1 MVNVKALVY
10 TLIAIVVSAGLY
22 LYKKRQRHLFP
33 AVNDYPNDHN
43 RKKAYARYEAESK
56 ELIATGLAEHQGPIT
71 ILTSGGPKVILPASL
86 TDWVKANK
94 DLDHPALVKDDY
106 LSDYPGFEAQTAVH
120 HSDRI
125 LINVIKS
132 KLSKNEGSVDVLN
145 ASLSEALKQHWG
157 DSEAWHLIDWQ
168 QDTTSIISR
177 TAASVFVGSVLAK
190 DPEWQRVTVKY
201 VMDYFTAVG
210 QLRWWPAIIRP
221 IAHYFNPLSRAC
233 KQGMKQVRVMLRAEV
248 ARRRAAKA
256 SDATYNDAIEWISAA
271 TGDKDIDQAP
281 LQLGLA
287 IAALFTTSEALRQTI
302 VELCKNTD
310 IIPALREEI
319 QQAISECGWT
329 MSALF
334 KMKLLDSVLKE
345 SQRTLPPLGMLQT
358 DTCPQMIKS
367 KLIFTL
373 QSV

>member
-1 MVNVKALVY
+1 MAKVKALVY
-10 TLIAIVVSAGLY
+10 TLIAITVSVGLY
-22 LYKKRQRHLFP
+22 FYKKRQQHLFP
-33 AVNDYPNDHN
+33 AVNDYPNDHT
-43 RKKAYARYEAESK
+43 RKKAYARYEAEAK

-132 KLSKNEGSVDVLN
+132 KLSKNEGSVAVLN

-157 DSEAWHLIDWQ
+157 DSETWHLIDWQ

-177 TAASVFVGSVLAK
+177 TAASVFVGPVLAK

-210 QLRWWPAIIRP
+210 QLRWWPASIRP

-233 KQGMKQVRVMLRAEV
+233 KQGMKQVRVMLREEV
-248 ARRRAAKA
+248 VRRRAAQA

-345 SQRTLPPLGMLQT
+345 SQRTLPPLGMSQT
-358 DTCPQMIKS
+358 DTCPQMIES

>member
-10 TLIAIVVSAGLY
+10 TLIAITVSAGLY
-22 LYKKRQRHLFP
+22 LYKKPQQQLLFP
-33 AVNDYPNDHN
+33 VVNDYANDHS
-43 RKKAYARYEAESK
+43 RKKAYARYEGEAR
-56 ELIATGLAEHQGPIT
+56 ELIATGLVEHQGPIT
-71 ILTSGGPKVILPASL
+71 VLTPGGLKVILPAELS
-86 TDWVKANK
+86 DWVKANK
-94 DLDHPALVKDDY
+94 DLDHPELVKDDY

-120 HSDRI
+120 HPDRI

-132 KLSKNEGSVDVLN
+132 KLSKNEGSVAVLN
-145 ASLSEALKQHWG
+145 ESLCEALKQHWG

-168 QDTTSIISR
+168 QDTTGIISR
-177 TAASVFVGSVLAK
+177 AAASVFVGPVLAK
-190 DPEWQRVTVKY
+190 DAEWQRVTVKY

-210 QLRWWPAIIRP
+210 QLRQWPASIRP
-221 IAHYFNPLSRAC
+221 IAHYFNPFSRAC
-233 KQGMKQVRVMLRAEV
+233 KQGMGRVRDILREEA

-256 SDATYNDAIEWISAA
+256 SGAIYNDAIEWTSAATA
-271 TGDKDIDQAP
+271 TGDKDIDQAA

-302 VELCKNTD
+302 LELCKNPD
-310 IIPALREEI
+310 ITPALREEI
-319 QQAISECGWT
+319 QQAISESGWT

-358 DTCPQMIKS
+358 HAYVNSPNPS
-367 KLIFTL
+367 
-373 QSV
+373 